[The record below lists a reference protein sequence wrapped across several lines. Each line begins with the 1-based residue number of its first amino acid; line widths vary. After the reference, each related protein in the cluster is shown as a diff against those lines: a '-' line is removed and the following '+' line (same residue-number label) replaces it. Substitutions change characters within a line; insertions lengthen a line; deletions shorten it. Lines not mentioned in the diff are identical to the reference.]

1 MDNFAK
7 LPEECI
13 SEILSFTS
21 PADVSAFSIISK
33 RFKSASD
40 SDNAWSKFVPSDIDD
55 IISKSSIPL
64 HFELPP
70 TKKLLFLSLCDNPIV
85 LEAGKKILYLDK
97 FTGKKCVM
105 FAPSEPIFTGPY
117 IFQHKQRRP
126 EREARFKE
134 VVVLE
139 FYQGVFSIHLK
150 MTKKM
155 LLSEETEYCCYLM
168 YTIEDSG
175 YSSDSS
181 DSSFTIDTFISNVP
195 RIGYSATRVR
205 EDGCE
210 EIEIKSF
217 FIKSVETGDDDM
229 EFQASVCFPWV
240 NLSLVIHGVE
250 FRPRHM
256 GQEDG
261 RSRCSDSEISLDHLH
276 M

>member
-1 MDNFAK
+1 MYRHFLLSLSVSNQHPTLTMLGAN
-7 LPEECI
+7 LCRR
-13 SEILSFTS
+13 ILTTSFPNHPFHCTLS
-21 PADVSAFSIISK
+21 YRPPRSFYFLVSAII
-33 RFKSASD
+33 R
-40 SDNAWSKFVPSDIDD
+40 
-55 IISKSSIPL
+55 
-64 HFELPP
+64 
-70 TKKLLFLSLCDNPIV
+70 LSLRQ
-85 LEAGKKILYLDK
+85 AK
-97 FTGKKCVM
+97 
-105 FAPSEPIFTGPY
+105 
-117 IFQHKQRRP
+117 
-126 EREARFKE
+126 RFKE